1 MPKAVADIRKPE
13 IVQAAFRAIA
23 RNGLP
28 MPSYDA
34 IAREAGI
41 SRQLV
46 RHYFPDL
53 HETMLMLCDAL
64 AASYRE
70 LLAKGILEAQSH
82 ERLGL
87 FLDFYFGFLGDK
99 GLAKPADDAVYDAM
113 MALAAGSQEIRTNLR
128 EQYSLLR
135 HVLAHEIQISH
146 PTIPQ
151 RACREIGYLFVSL
164 MYGHWKMVASLG
176 FSTGHNRVAR
186 QAMDRIIESYLA
198 RYDDPDDPDN
208 PGEHPDHA

>member
-1 MPKAVADIRKPE
+1 MPDGASADTPKPE
-13 IVQAAFRAIA
+13 IIQAAFRAIA
-23 RNGLP
+23 QGNLP

-34 IAREAGI
+34 IAKEAGI

-46 RHYFPDL
+46 LHYFP
-53 HETMLMLCDAL
+53 EPQEMMLMLCDAL

-82 ERLGL
+82 ERLAL
-87 FLDFYFGFLGDK
+87 FLDFYFGFLEGR

-113 MALAAGSQEIRTNLR
+113 VALAAGSEEVRTNLR

-135 HVLAHEIQISH
+135 HVMAHEVQISN

-151 RACREIGYLFVSL
+151 KACREIGYLFVSL

-176 FSTGHNRVAR
+176 FPVEHNRVAR
-186 QAMDRIIESYLA
+186 EAMDRIIESYGA
-198 RYDDPDDPDN
+198 RYVDPD
-208 PGEHPDHA
+208 EQ

>member
-23 RNGLP
+23 REGLP

-41 SRQLV
+41 SRQLI
-46 RHYFPDL
+46 RHYFPEPQDM
-53 HETMLMLCDAL
+53 MLMLCDAL

-70 LLAKGILEAQSH
+70 LLAQGILEARSH
-82 ERLGL
+82 ERLPL
-87 FLDFYFGFLGDK
+87 FLDFYFGFLEGK
-99 GLAKPADDAVYDAM
+99 GLAKPADDAVYDALV
-113 MALAAGSQEIRTNLR
+113 ALAAGSEEIRTNLR

-135 HVLAHEIQISH
+135 HVMAHEVQVSH
-146 PTIPQ
+146 PSIPQ
-151 RACREIGYLFVSL
+151 KACREIGYLFVSL

-176 FSTGHNRVAR
+176 FSPEHNRIAR
-186 QAMDRIIESYLA
+186 EAMDRIIDSYIT
-198 RYDDPDDPDN
+198 RYEDPDEIAEP
-208 PGEHPDHA
+208 AATV